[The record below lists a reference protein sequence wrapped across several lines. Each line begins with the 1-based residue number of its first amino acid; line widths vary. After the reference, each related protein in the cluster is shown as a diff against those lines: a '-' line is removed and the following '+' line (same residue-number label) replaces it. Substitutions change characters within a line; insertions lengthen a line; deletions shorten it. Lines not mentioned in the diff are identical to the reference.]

1 VAEAAPVAAPLRV
14 ALLARPGAAAERL
27 REALAGIGVELVL
40 ETDPLQADPQALAA
54 AAPQAVV
61 VVLDPAVEDALE
73 RFDPVLSDPALDVLY
88 EEAEL
93 AVARE
98 GWDAARWGRHL
109 SAKLLRHGD
118 VLPPGREADP
128 GSGQE
133 DLSEL
138 QPGRPPTPAEL
149 AERAAP
155 YRFDEAEASR
165 LAAELPSS
173 AVGMFD
179 PVAAEYDQ
187 AGAPGPF
194 DEAGFDLAA
203 GFADAAEAAVEAPP
217 AGSASDGPG
226 PEPEP
231 EAEPAPAGA
240 GDPGKA
246 GPDGGSRYRRDL
258 ADLERR
264 IAGLSLEDGPGQGA
278 GDPTGP
284 APAAGGPAQAAQAPA
299 GARGAVMVFAG
310 IGGPDAVRQFLGEL
324 PEGFPRP
331 VLVQQRLDGG
341 RHDRLV
347 QQLARVTALPV
358 QLAEAGG
365 QARPGHVYILPAEL
379 GVADGADD
387 GLRFAA
393 VDAAGSIEA
402 LPAQDSAV
410 LLFSGADPAIVD
422 AAMRQSGRGALVAGQ
437 SPEGCYDAEG
447 PGAAQ
452 ARGAAAG
459 QPAELAR
466 RLAARWQA

>member
-40 ETDPLQADPQALAA
+40 EADPLQADPQALAA

-149 AERAAP
+149 AERAVP

-278 GDPTGP
+278 GDQPPSGPIASTAASGSWSSSASPSTASGPSGSRNRRRPGASRADSAAASGSGGSIAGTRARPHCSQAAASTPRQCATRRCSRAPSSRTSLRSLSTGSTAATPSSVAFCRIQSIFSPRATPCSRVSRSGDSLPTGTP
-284 APAAGGPAQAAQAPA
+284 SSTSTSTS
-299 GARGAVMVFAG
+299 R
-310 IGGPDAVRQFLGEL
+310 
-324 PEGFPRP
+324 RP
-331 VLVQQRLDGG
+331 M
-341 RHDRLV
+341 
-347 QQLARVTALPV
+347 LAT
-358 QLAEAGG
+358 
-365 QARPGHVYILPAEL
+365 RPG
-379 GVADGADD
+379 
-387 GLRFAA
+387 
-393 VDAAGSIEA
+393 
-402 LPAQDSAV
+402 
-410 LLFSGADPAIVD
+410 
-422 AAMRQSGRGALVAGQ
+422 
-437 SPEGCYDAEG
+437 
-447 PGAAQ
+447 
-452 ARGAAAG
+452 
-459 QPAELAR
+459 
-466 RLAARWQA
+466 

>member
-14 ALLARPGAAAERL
+14 ALLARPAAAAERL

-40 ETDPLQADPQALAA
+40 EADPLQADPQALAA

-187 AGAPGPF
+187 AGAPGTF
-194 DEAGFDLAA
+194 DDAGFDLAA

-217 AGSASDGPG
+217 AGPASDG

-231 EAEPAPAGA
+231 EAEPAPAPAGA

-246 GPDGGSRYRRDL
+246 GP
-258 ADLERR
+258 
-264 IAGLSLEDGPGQGA
+264 
-278 GDPTGP
+278 
-284 APAAGGPAQAAQAPA
+284 
-299 GARGAVMVFAG
+299 
-310 IGGPDAVRQFLGEL
+310 
-324 PEGFPRP
+324 
-331 VLVQQRLDGG
+331 
-341 RHDRLV
+341 
-347 QQLARVTALPV
+347 
-358 QLAEAGG
+358 
-365 QARPGHVYILPAEL
+365 
-379 GVADGADD
+379 
-387 GLRFAA
+387 
-393 VDAAGSIEA
+393 
-402 LPAQDSAV
+402 
-410 LLFSGADPAIVD
+410 
-422 AAMRQSGRGALVAGQ
+422 
-437 SPEGCYDAEG
+437 
-447 PGAAQ
+447 
-452 ARGAAAG
+452 
-459 QPAELAR
+459 
-466 RLAARWQA
+466 